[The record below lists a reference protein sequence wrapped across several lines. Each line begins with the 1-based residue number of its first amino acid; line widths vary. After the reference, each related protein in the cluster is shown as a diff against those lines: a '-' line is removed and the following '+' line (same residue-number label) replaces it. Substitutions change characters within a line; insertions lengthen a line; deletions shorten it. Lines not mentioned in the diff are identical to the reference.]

1 MHDTTIRLASR
12 QGWTILADYEEI
24 SIERPDGV
32 GWRVGGMYGN
42 PRAALI
48 TVDQRWAVIVELA
61 RFGEKIKDV
70 QDWRFTAAVHSLCE
84 PPNPWWFE
92 AVYEPGEEGLVR
104 LVADLNDVH
113 AGIYDL
119 RLPLLTLEPRLTL

>member
-1 MHDTTIRLASR
+1 
-12 QGWTILADYEEI
+12 
-24 SIERPDGV
+24 
-32 GWRVGGMYGN
+32 MYGN

-48 TVDQRWAVIVELA
+48 TVDQRWAVIVGCGFVAVDLA

-70 QDWRFTAAVHSLCE
+70 QDWRFTAAVHSLCK

-92 AVYEPGEEGLVR
+92 AVYEPGEEGLVH

-119 RLPLLTLEPRLTL
+119 RLPLLTLEPRVTL